1 MLSYWF
7 YVVMLSEAKSRL
19 ESALREGTARRPA
32 VEGFPHFAEVL
43 RRNGVR
49 TFTYWLP
56 AMLCVY
62 DTERGPVVS
71 QDTPLHSGMHDVAPF
86 DEAALI
92 TALRADQAGQTTF
105 EEFAEAAW
113 RAGVVHFVVN
123 LQDRT
128 CTYAGAG
135 NHRYVEHYPAVLVG
149 AS

>member
-7 YVVMLSEAKSRL
+7 YVVMLSEAISLL
-19 ESALREGTARRPA
+19 ESALREGAARRPA

-49 TFTYWLP
+49 AFTYWLP

-71 QDTPLHSGMHDVAPF
+71 QDTPLHTGMHDVAPF

-92 TALRADQAGQTTF
+92 RALRADQAGQTTF
-105 EEFAEAAW
+105 EEFAAASW
-113 RAGVVHFVVN
+113 RAGVIHFEVN

-128 CTYAGAG
+128 CTYVGID
-135 NHRYVEHYPAVLVG
+135 NQSYVEHYPAVLVG